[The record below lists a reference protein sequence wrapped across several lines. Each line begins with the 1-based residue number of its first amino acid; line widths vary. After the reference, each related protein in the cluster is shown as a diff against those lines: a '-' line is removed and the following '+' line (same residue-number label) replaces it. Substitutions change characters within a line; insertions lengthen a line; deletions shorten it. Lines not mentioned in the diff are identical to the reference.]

1 MNLVR
6 KITQAKN
13 PDFHIRSN
21 RSLLKWTAIFMAFA
35 VLNLT
40 SGCRNYFKITSSG
53 TPDSESVSSFAD
65 AKKTILVHF
74 NEKKWVLSNV
84 EIKNNVVSGK
94 LDEYKMPPTLNP
106 VKADK
111 PNRYLTR
118 ASQNQ
123 RYLLNEVH
131 IYVDEFTKTE
141 NNQVTI
147 PVSSINKV
155 EIYDRD
161 TAATVGSYFLGAI
174 GYSASAFAL
183 FIILVAIF
191 KESCPFIYTWD
202 GNNFQFSGE
211 IYSGSI
217 HKPLERNDYLK
228 LPTYAKQSSYSM
240 KITNEVREIQHTN
253 LLELLV
259 VDHPENTIVLTD
271 KSGAIHSLSQLQ
283 APQRASAVSGEN
295 VTSQIAEKDD
305 IFYQSTFAENE
316 IPQKDGLILEFPS
329 QGKAK
334 TAKLAIHAK
343 NSILLDYMIG
353 QFHDQF
359 GNAYKGYMKKQQNA
373 PEAQMRQWTLD
384 QGIPLS
390 LYVER
395 NNKWEFVDY
404 YHIAGP
410 MKFKDDVLQFPL
422 NGNETNPLKLKLEFG
437 SFLWEIDYT
446 AIDYSPDQ
454 KLTSY
459 TIPAKTAL
467 DENKKSVAGLI
478 SNDDQKYYSQ
488 PTTDNYAEITFDL
501 PDLTEQSRTIVLHSK
516 GWYQVLQDPKGKPD
530 IEYLKAFRNPGHFNQ
545 FVSEQLKEM
554 EKQISQP

>member
-6 KITQAKN
+6 KITQAKTL
-13 PDFHIRSN
+13 DFYIRSN
-21 RSLLKWTAIFMAFA
+21 KSLLKWTAIFMAFA

-40 SGCRNYFKITSSG
+40 NGCHNYFKITSSG
-53 TPDSESVSSFAD
+53 TPDSESVTSLVD
-65 AKKTILVHF
+65 AKKTIIIHF
-74 NEKKWVLSNV
+74 NEKKWVISNV
-84 EIKNNVVSGK
+84 GIKNNIVSGK
-94 LDEYKMPPTLNP
+94 LDEYKMPPTINP

-118 ASQNQ
+118 SSKNQ

-131 IYVDEFTKTE
+131 IYVDEFAKTE

-147 PVSSINKV
+147 PVSSIHKV

-161 TAATVGSYFLGAI
+161 TATTVGSYFLGAI
-174 GYSASAFAL
+174 GFSASAFAL
-183 FIILVAIF
+183 FMILVAIF

-202 GNNFQFSGE
+202 GNNFQFAGE

-228 LPTYAKQSSYSM
+228 LPTYANQSSYSM

-259 VDHPENTIVLTD
+259 VDHPENITVLAD
-271 KSGAIHSLSQLQ
+271 KSGAIHSLGKIQ
-283 APQRASAVSGEN
+283 APNKATSLSGEN
-295 VTSQIAEKDD
+295 VTSQIAAKDD
-305 IFYQSTFAENE
+305 NFYQSTFAENK

-334 TAKLAIHAK
+334 MAKLAIHAK

-359 GNAYKGYMKKQQNA
+359 GNAYKGYMKKQQSA
-373 PEAQMRQWTLD
+373 PEAQMRQWALD

-410 MKFKDDVLQFPL
+410 MKFKDDILQVPL
-422 NGNETNPLKLKLEFG
+422 NGNETDPLKLKIEFG

-454 KLTSY
+454 NLTSY
-459 TIPAKTAL
+459 TIQAKTAL

-501 PDLTEQSRTIVLHSK
+501 PDLKEQSRTIILHSK

-530 IEYLKAFRNPGHFNQ
+530 IEYLKAFRKPGHFNQ
-545 FVSEQLKEM
+545 FVSEKLKEM
-554 EKQISQP
+554 EKHISQP